1 MNSTRVTSRPGHVHH
16 QGESMKNDNAR
27 RALRVVIVGAGIG
40 GLTAAAA
47 LRQRGFE
54 VQVYERAAKLGEVGA
69 GLQMGPNAVKVIRA
83 LGIEDKFVKVAAQPE
98 TRISLKWDDGTER
111 VRSQMKGVME
121 EKYGASYH
129 TVHRADLHG
138 LLASLLPEESVHTG
152 CECVSVEN
160 TGNGAVLRLAD
171 GQEIE
176 ADVLLGADGIHSL
189 VRTSLFGEAEARF
202 TNQICWRIILPME
215 ELHNAA
221 DKLPVRLNGSEYT
234 GWLGPTGHV
243 LFYPLRGGKL
253 LNIFAGRVS
262 TEWADEDW
270 AVPSD
275 VNEILD
281 AYAGWHPGMLH
292 ILSRAKEA
300 YKWGIRDRD
309 PLEHWVSGRIALL
322 GDAAHPMMPTLAQGA
337 AISMED
343 GYAIARYLDLGSND
357 PDAALVAYERERQ
370 PRASRV
376 QLQARR
382 QFQNNQ
388 LVPPPPPLPV
398 DWIYG
403 YDVVNMPVTLGETQP
418 D

>member
-1 MNSTRVTSRPGHVHH
+1 MKCYYDRVYD
-16 QGESMKNDNAR
+16 QGETMQFKNTQ
-27 RALRVVIVGAGIG
+27 RALRIAVVGAGIG

-54 VQVYERAAKLGEVGA
+54 VSVYERAAKLGEVGA
-69 GLQMGPNAVKVIRA
+69 GLQMAPNAVKVIRA
-83 LGIEDKFVKVAAQPE
+83 LGIEEQFAKVAPQPE
-98 TRISLKWDDGTER
+98 VRVSLKWDDGTER
-111 VRSQMKGVME
+111 FRAPMKDVME
-121 EKYGASYH
+121 EKYGAHYH
-129 TVHRADLHG
+129 MAHRADLHG
-138 LLASLLPEESVHTG
+138 LLASLLPDESIHTG
-152 CECVSVEN
+152 AECVGVEH
-160 TGNGAVLRLAD
+160 TKDGAVLRLA
-171 GQEIE
+171 GGVEVE
-176 ADVLLGADGIHSL
+176 ADVLIGADGIHSL
-189 VRTSLFGEAEARF
+189 VRTTLFGEVEARF

-221 DKLPVRLNGSEYT
+221 DKLPVPLDGSEYT

-262 TEWADEDW
+262 NEWAEEGW
-270 AVPSD
+270 SVPSSID
-275 VNEILD
+275 EILD

-292 ILSRAKEA
+292 LLSRAKEA
-300 YKWGIRDRD
+300 YKWGICDRD
-309 PLEHWVSGRIALL
+309 PLGKWVVDRIALL

-343 GYAIARYLDLGSND
+343 GYAIARYLEAGRDD
-357 PDAALVAYERERQ
+357 PSAALAAYERERQ

-376 QLQARR
+376 QLQARQ

-403 YDVVNMPVTLGETQP
+403 YDVVNMPIILTETQP
-418 D
+418 V